1 MSKNNRD
8 VKFIIYQVL
17 YIFVIVVITMKG
29 ADLNLMKVMTEEEA
43 VKKTY
48 ADSLKK
54 YIDSMLALGL
64 VPKIELDS
72 LRNLAD
78 LRNFIPPQITPNMI
92 TLQTGQVVVSQ
103 TELERLR
110 EQKKEEEKQP
120 ENIEMS
126 QQEIAPLKAVPLVQY
141 TVNQVSNPYNQEM
154 QIIGDDGGVIASV
167 PPNGSRQFTMGGQ
180 KSVTYKVSGQSKT
193 ASTKENQKP
202 TINFQ
207 ALNSGSE
214 DASLRA
220 LQNTVGFRVTIVDDF
235 VGQLDVTFTGPV
247 KVETKGNGVYDIVL
261 KYAASK
267 EQFERISE
275 GKDSPFRASFTVTVK
290 DKIAPHSV
298 TRQAQYTFG
307 EW

>member
-1 MSKNNRD
+1 MSKHNRD

-17 YIFVIVVITMKG
+17 YIFVIVVLTMKG
-29 ADLNLMKVMTEEEA
+29 ADINLQKVLTEEEA

-78 LRNFIPPQITPNMI
+78 LKNFIPPQITPNMI
-92 TLQTGQVVVSQ
+92 TLQTGQMVVSQ
-103 TELERLR
+103 TEYEKLKIKEEL
-110 EQKKEEEKQP
+110 KKEEKP
-120 ENIEMS
+120 IEMTE
-126 QQEIAPLKAVPLVQY
+126 QDIAPLKAVPLVQY

-154 QIIGDDGGVIASV
+154 QIIGDDGGVIATV
-167 PPNGSRQFTMGGQ
+167 PPSGTRSFTMGGQ
-180 KSVTYKVSGQSKT
+180 KSVTYKVGGQSKT

-202 TINFQ
+202 TVNFQ
-207 ALNSGSE
+207 PLNSGGPE
-214 DASLRA
+214 ASLRA

-235 VGQLDVTFTGPV
+235 LGQLDVSFTGPV
-247 KVETKGNGVYDIVL
+247 KVETKGNGVYDVVL

-267 EQFERISE
+267 EQFERMAE
-275 GKDSPFRASFTVTVK
+275 GKDSPYRASFTVTVK
-290 DKIAPHSV
+290 DKIAGHNI
-298 TRQAQYTFG
+298 TRQGQYTFG